1 MAKGKKSFIT
11 YTDWRE
17 TFNAL
22 PDEKAGQLIKHIFA
36 YVNDENPKTEDV
48 LINAVF
54 ANIKQT
60 LKRDLRKYETIREK
74 RVIAGKASADKRQQ
88 VLTSVDKSKHVNPVN
103 DNVNVNGNVSVIVK
117 KEKKNAFI
125 PPVISDVTSYF
136 EENGYKRETG
146 IKAYNYYNAANW
158 KDSKGN
164 QVRNWKQKMI
174 AVWFKDENKVNGI
187 QSKPI
192 MP

>member
-1 MAKGKKSFIT
+1 MAKNKKSFII

-36 YVNDENPKTEDV
+36 YVNDENPKTDDV

-88 VLTSVDKSKHVNPVN
+88 VLTSVDTSEQVCPVN
-103 DNVNVNGNVSVIVK
+103 DSVNVNDSDND
-117 KEKKNAFI
+117 KERYII
-125 PPVISDVTSYF
+125 PPSIFLIAKYCK
-136 EENGYKRETG
+136 KR
-146 IKAYNYYNAANW
+146 N
-158 KDSKGN
+158 
-164 QVRNWKQKMI
+164 
-174 AVWFKDENKVNGI
+174 NGI
-187 QSKPI
+187 DAQYFYDWYQTRGWKVGKDKMKDWQSAIRTWERRNKKPEPKQM